1 MGCQICHSSC
11 TVCRSSSDSSA
22 TELRRCPNIP
32 AYSRQSFFTFD
43 SSYEGLNNTFAAK
56 SGVKYLASMFR
67 MDDGKVDDWAVSPL
81 LSGEQQTITFWAKSY
96 SPNYPEA
103 IEVLYSNT
111 GTKIAHFTK
120 VKDINPVSS
129 EWTQYSFDVPAN
141 SKYFAIRSVA
151 AGAFMLMIDDVSYRT
166 RAEKPVGY
174 NVYRNNVK
182 INTEPVTATV
192 YEDNTADKGVAT
204 YRVTALYS
212 NEESEP
218 SNSASFTNSA
228 DLVNTGLNIYSNSGC
243 IVVEGADGQPV
254 RISATDG
261 TLLFNA
267 VASDTVICPVSPG
280 VYIVTAGSH
289 STKLIVR

>member
-1 MGCQICHSSC
+1 
-11 TVCRSSSDSSA
+11 
-22 TELRRCPNIP
+22 
-32 AYSRQSFFTFD
+32 
-43 SSYEGLNNTFAAK
+43 
-56 SGVKYLASMFR
+56 MFR
-67 MDDGKVDDWAVSPL
+67 MDDGKVNDWAVSPL